1 MPNLGGA
8 ELLFVLIVIILL
20 FGRGRISG
28 IAGEMG
34 EAVNSFRRGLAKD
47 KVETT
52 NTTESSETTS

>member
-34 EAVNSFRRGLAKD
+34 EAVTSFRRGLSKKEEDA
-47 KVETT
+47 ETQKSEAT
-52 NTTESSETTS
+52 N